1 VNKYGWAYS
10 PHHEQGTSAHEL
22 KRRLYCAKYL
32 TYSHLAPIL
41 VEMKKANVVSINERA
56 FENLQD
62 IRDTMERAGSFTAVP
77 GWGGILMGISA
88 LLTAVISSRLPSND
102 LWVAS
107 WLGEA
112 VLALAIGGWALA
124 QKARAVQSTLLCG
137 PGRKFALSLCPAM
150 IAGAI
155 LTIVLYRNGLFVL
168 MPGIWLLLYGVAVVT
183 GGAFSVNIVPIMGM
197 SFMML
202 GTVALFSP
210 FAWANWFMAA
220 GFGALQIVFGIVI
233 ARRYGG

>member
-1 VNKYGWAYS
+1 MLSDV
-10 PHHEQGTSAHEL
+10 
-22 KRRLYCAKYL
+22 
-32 TYSHLAPIL
+32 
-41 VEMKKANVVSINERA
+41 KKANVVSINERA
-56 FENLQD
+56 LENLRY
-62 IRDTMERAGSFTAVP
+62 IRETMERAGSFTAVP

-102 LWVAS
+102 LWMAS

-112 VLALAIGGWALA
+112 ILALAIGGWAMS
-124 QKARAVQSTLLCG
+124 QKAKAVQSTLLGG

-155 LTIVLYRNGLFVL
+155 LTLVLYRNGFFAL
-168 MPGIWLLLYGVAVVT
+168 MPGVWLLLYGVAVVT
-183 GGAFSVNIVPIMGM
+183 GGAFSVNIVPIMGI

-202 GTVALFSP
+202 GTIALFSP
-210 FAWANWFMAA
+210 AAWANWFMAG
-220 GFGALQIVFGIVI
+220 GFGALQIVFGVVI